1 MGINPLFRTE
11 KIPGLGII
19 AEDGRT
25 IVAAETMGNA
35 GLADRYAAAL
45 YELADEGKALDRV
58 ADDLRQIAKMLEES
72 ADLVRLIR
80 SPILGRADQGRA
92 LKAVLEKAGV
102 DALTGK
108 FVGLVAKNRRL
119 FVLPAMIKAFLAT
132 LARRR
137 GEVAAE
143 VTSAQPLTA
152 QQQEAVTAALRQAVG
167 SKVSVETRVDPAL
180 LGGMVVR
187 VGSRMVDSSLK
198 TKLQK
203 LELAMKGL
211 G

>member
-1 MGINPLFRTE
+1 M
-11 KIPGLGII
+11 
-19 AEDGRT
+19 
-25 IVAAETMGNA
+25 A
-35 GLADRYAAAL
+35 GLAERYAAAL

-58 ADDLRQIAKMLEES
+58 AADLRSLARALDDS
-72 ADLVRLIR
+72 ADLTRLIR
-80 SPILGRADQGRA
+80 SPVLGRQDQGRA
-92 LKAVLEKAGV
+92 IQAILDKMGA
-102 DALTGK
+102 DALTAK
-108 FVGLVAKNRRL
+108 FLGLVAQNRRL
-119 FVLPAMIKAFLAT
+119 FALPAMIRAYLAE

-137 GEVAAE
+137 GEIAAE
-143 VTSAQPLTA
+143 VTSAQALSA
-152 QQQEAVTAALRQAVG
+152 AEADAVTAALRQAVG
-167 SKVSVETRVDPAL
+167 AKVTVETRVDPSL

>member
-1 MGINPLFRTE
+1 M
-11 KIPGLGII
+11 
-19 AEDGRT
+19 
-25 IVAAETMGNA
+25 A
-35 GLADRYAAAL
+35 GLAERYAAAL

-58 ADDLRQIAKMLEES
+58 AADLRSLAKALDDS
-72 ADLVRLIR
+72 ADLTRLIR
-80 SPILGRADQGRA
+80 SPVLGRQDQGRA
-92 LKAVLEKAGV
+92 IQAILDKMGA
-102 DALTGK
+102 DALTAK
-108 FVGLVAKNRRL
+108 FLGLVAQNRRL
-119 FVLPAMIKAFLAT
+119 FALPAMIRAYLAE

-137 GEVAAE
+137 GEIAAE
-143 VTSAQPLTA
+143 VTSAQALSA
-152 QQQEAVTAALRQAVG
+152 AEADAVTAALRQAVG
-167 SKVSVETRVDPAL
+167 AKVTVETRVDPSL

>member
-1 MGINPLFRTE
+1 M
-11 KIPGLGII
+11 
-19 AEDGRT
+19 
-25 IVAAETMGNA
+25 A
-35 GLADRYAAAL
+35 GLAERYAAAL

-58 ADDLRQIAKMLEES
+58 AGDLRSLAKAL
-72 ADLVRLIR
+72 ADSPDLMRMIR
-80 SPILGRADQGRA
+80 SPVLGRQEQGRA
-92 LKAVLEKAGV
+92 IKAILDQMGV
-102 DALTGK
+102 DALTAK
-108 FVGLVAKNRRL
+108 FLGLVAQNRRL
-119 FVLPAMIKAFLAT
+119 FAVPAMIKAFLAE

-137 GEVAAE
+137 GEIAAE
-143 VTSAQPLTA
+143 VTSAQPLSP
-152 QQQEAVTAALRQAVG
+152 QQAEAVTAALRQAVG
-167 SKVSVETRVDPAL
+167 SKVTVETRVDPSL